1 MTARRAAGLSA
12 LAALLVCLPA
22 LRGGFVIDDAYLVVN
37 NSSIRSLGE
46 VPGFFVKPWGGGVG
60 PAGHVTVN
68 AAYYRPL
75 TSSLYA
81 VEYAV
86 FGPWAAGWHLVSIL
100 MDAAAAALTALL
112 AMRTL
117 GKAGAALL
125 AGLIFAVHPV
135 HTEAIAAICYQ
146 TTLLAGLLGLAALW
160 ALGHMFDGGENDR
173 RWVALAACSS
183 GLAGLAKEE
192 AVVVPLLAA
201 AWVLL
206 TPLVDRRR
214 LLLRSVGPMLLASV
228 LVLAARSAIVTGSGL
243 TYFAGASRGVV
254 AMTMLRVVGLY
265 AELLVA
271 PIRLCS
277 FYDWFIITPLAGLS
291 ADVVRGALLAG
302 GLAAAPWLLR
312 RRAPGAAVGLAF
324 IGLGILPVMH
334 LVPML
339 NVAAERFLYLPSV
352 GLALVVGAGFVW
364 ARGRMPV
371 PALVVAALLLVLFG
385 VRTLVRW
392 PDWSDDRSLN
402 LATAAAFPQTPTPLV
417 NLAELEL
424 AAGDRDGAL
433 RYLEEA
439 SRRVPGWPVPGQ
451 MADKI
456 RAGKR

>member
-228 LVLAARSAIVTGSGL
+228 
-243 TYFAGASRGVV
+243 
-254 AMTMLRVVGLY
+254 
-265 AELLVA
+265 
-271 PIRLCS
+271 
-277 FYDWFIITPLAGLS
+277 
-291 ADVVRGALLAG
+291 
-302 GLAAAPWLLR
+302 
-312 RRAPGAAVGLAF
+312 
-324 IGLGILPVMH
+324 PV
-334 LVPML
+334 
-339 NVAAERFLYLPSV
+339 
-352 GLALVVGAGFVW
+352 
-364 ARGRMPV
+364 
-371 PALVVAALLLVLFG
+371 
-385 VRTLVRW
+385 
-392 PDWSDDRSLN
+392 
-402 LATAAAFPQTPTPLV
+402 
-417 NLAELEL
+417 
-424 AAGDRDGAL
+424 
-433 RYLEEA
+433 
-439 SRRVPGWPVPGQ
+439 
-451 MADKI
+451 
-456 RAGKR
+456 

>member
-271 PIRLCS
+271 PIRLC
-277 FYDWFIITPLAGLS
+277 
-291 ADVVRGALLAG
+291 
-302 GLAAAPWLLR
+302 
-312 RRAPGAAVGLAF
+312 
-324 IGLGILPVMH
+324 
-334 LVPML
+334 
-339 NVAAERFLYLPSV
+339 
-352 GLALVVGAGFVW
+352 
-364 ARGRMPV
+364 
-371 PALVVAALLLVLFG
+371 
-385 VRTLVRW
+385 
-392 PDWSDDRSLN
+392 
-402 LATAAAFPQTPTPLV
+402 
-417 NLAELEL
+417 
-424 AAGDRDGAL
+424 
-433 RYLEEA
+433 
-439 SRRVPGWPVPGQ
+439 
-451 MADKI
+451 
-456 RAGKR
+456 